1 MIWLF
6 SDYLTRSGG
15 IETYLH
21 ALATELRSSKM
32 PFRVAVCEMARCAV
46 VDELVSLGI
55 PVYRQAKVPGDRWS
69 VRQRVLTRWLLRRV
83 EKDDWIFC
91 VRQPREE
98 IYERLV
104 EGAHKRG
111 ARLAASWMVTPDV
124 LEVKPAY
131 RESFR
136 RAVRATDAVISVS
149 RAGAG
154 MYREAYDFTGNVQ
167 VVPYHNLQ
175 LFPEPLALP
184 SGPPWRFGYI
194 GRIEESQK
202 NLKTLLEAFGQLA
215 RKHKDVFLDLHGSGP
230 DEEVLQARV
239 REMAME
245 SMIRFHGPYDHRTDL
260 GRILAGFHCVV
271 YTSRYE
277 GGPCFSLLEAMQAGR
292 YVLATRVGGIPDLY
306 EGYPE
311 AGHLIE
317 GRGVD
322 EILRGLE
329 EVRRR
334 LAAGYIAIR
343 GPRSRYDAGFT
354 MRHAHEA
361 FVNALKMADH
371 SGRCDLRGE

>member
-6 SDYLTRSGG
+6 SDYLTKAGG

-21 ALATELRSSKM
+21 ALATQLRSSGV
-32 PFRVAVCEMARCAV
+32 PFRAAVCEMARCAI
-46 VDELVSLGI
+46 VDELVSLGV

-83 EKDDWIFC
+83 EKTDWIFC
-91 VRQPREE
+91 LRQPREE
-98 IYERLV
+98 IYEGLV
-104 EGAHKRG
+104 EGAHRRG
-111 ARLAASWMVTPDV
+111 ARVAASWMVTPDV

-136 RAVRATDAVISVS
+136 RAVQATDAVISVS
-149 RAGAG
+149 RAGAS
-154 MYREAYDFTGNVQ
+154 MYREAYGFTGKVH

-175 LFPEPLALP
+175 LFAEPLALP

-202 NLKTLLEAFGQLA
+202 NLKALLEAFGQLA
-215 RKHKDVFLDLHGSGP
+215 RKHKDVSLDLHGSGP
-230 DEEVLQARV
+230 DEEVLQGRV
-239 REMAME
+239 RETGME
-245 SMIRFHGPYDHRTDL
+245 SVIRFHGPYDHRTDL
-260 GRILAGFHCVV
+260 ALILSGLHCIV

-292 YVLATRVGGIPDLY
+292 YVLATGVGGIPDLY
-306 EGYPE
+306 KGHPE

-317 GRGVD
+317 SCEVD

-334 LAAGYIAIR
+334 LVAGRISIE
-343 GPRSRYDAGFT
+343 GPRAQYESGFA
-354 MRHAHEA
+354 MRHAHAA
-361 FVNALKMADH
+361 FLRALSLDRHFQPA
-371 SGRCDLRGE
+371 SPIS